1 MKWKQ
6 FQVNNTNNL
15 ELVTHCPRFIV
26 MHIRKEH
33 KYCKVSD
40 IKSKSLYKRAK
51 NRLFGLKVQ
60 KSVVIV
66 RPSSLFF
73 KRTSVKTISG
83 LYIVL
88 KAAALEAAT

>member
-33 KYCKVSD
+33 KYCKVSA

-60 KSVVIV
+60 KQ
-66 RPSSLFF
+66 
-73 KRTSVKTISG
+73 
-83 LYIVL
+83 
-88 KAAALEAAT
+88 